1 MPRRFVLD
9 SMLGK
14 LAKWLRILGFDARCE
29 RIASQVELDN
39 LTRDDIIVVTRCR
52 RWLGRSRVV
61 LLESNDP
68 ALQLN
73 ELITILGVT
82 RKELLPLS
90 RCIRCNEPL
99 RGIPK
104 REAFGVVPDYVY
116 ETQADFH
123 QCPGCNRIYWPGSH
137 SRRMSDR
144 LALLQT
150 NRTVGADQ
158 RKTR

>member
-39 LTRDDIIVVTRCR
+39 LTRDDLIVVTRSR
-52 RWLGRSRVV
+52 RWLGRGHVL

-68 ALQLN
+68 AIQLQ
-73 ELITILGVT
+73 ELVTALGIT
-82 RKELLPLS
+82 RKELQPLS

-99 RGIPK
+99 HGILR
-104 REAFGVVPDYVY
+104 REALGAVPDYVY
-116 ETQADFH
+116 ETQTDFH
-123 QCPGCNRIYWPGSH
+123 QCPGCSRIYWPGSH
-137 SRRMSDR
+137 CRRMSDR
-144 LALLQT
+144 LALL
-150 NRTVGADQ
+150 
-158 RKTR
+158 